1 MSRTPHKWLEFNNFR
16 VDGRPG
22 NEGEESLGSSRLD
35 DVCRLLAME
44 QQQYGNIRTRLETAR
59 RRVAEQERLV
69 AIWRETM
76 SSGLTEEG
84 QSTELAQKMLQLMER
99 RLDAFRAD
107 LAKLAN

>member
-1 MSRTPHKWLEFNNFR
+1 MLAAFS
-16 VDGRPG
+16 
-22 NEGEESLGSSRLD
+22 
-35 DVCRLLAME
+35 DVTSNSME
-44 QQQYGNIRTRLETAR
+44 TYETRLETAR

-76 SSGLTEEG
+76 SGLTEERR
-84 QSTELAQKMLQLMER
+84 STELAQKMLQLMER

>member
-1 MSRTPHKWLEFNNFR
+1 
-16 VDGRPG
+16 
-22 NEGEESLGSSRLD
+22 
-35 DVCRLLAME
+35 ME
-44 QQQYGNIRTRLETAR
+44 TYETRLETAR

-76 SSGLTEEG
+76 SGLTEEG

>member
-1 MSRTPHKWLEFNNFR
+1 MLA
-16 VDGRPG
+16 
-22 NEGEESLGSSRLD
+22 
-35 DVCRLLAME
+35 RLLAMD
-44 QQQYGNIRTRLETAR
+44 QQHETRLETAR

-76 SSGLTEEG
+76 SGLTEEG
-84 QSTELAQKMLQLMER
+84 PSTELAQKMLQLMER

>member
-1 MSRTPHKWLEFNNFR
+1 M
-16 VDGRPG
+16 
-22 NEGEESLGSSRLD
+22 
-35 DVCRLLAME
+35 LAAFWRWTSNSME
-44 QQQYGNIRTRLETAR
+44 TYETRLETAR
-59 RRVAEQERLV
+59 RRVAEQKRLI

-76 SSGLTEEG
+76 SGLTEEG